1 MSGPLHGIVVLDLT
15 RILAGPWATQLM
27 ADYGAYVIKVENPAG
42 GDDTRHW
49 GPPWLRDAEGR
60 ETHEAAYYA
69 ATNRGK
75 RSIAVDL
82 AQAEGRQ
89 IVRRLAM
96 QADVLVENFKVGGL
110 AAFGLAD
117 RDLRPLNPRLIY
129 LSISAFGQDGPR
141 AAEPGYDAMIQGL
154 GGLMSITGV
163 ADGEPGAGPQKVGVA
178 VADLMCGMYA
188 TTAILAA
195 LEERHRSGCG
205 QYIDLSLLDSQV
217 AWLANQ
223 GLNYFV
229 TGRAPQRLG
238 TAHPNIVPYQAFAAS
253 DGYLMLAVGNDAQ
266 FARFCQVAGLDE
278 LATDTRFAT
287 NRARIA
293 HRLELTGR
301 LTSVFTT
308 RRRDDWLAALR
319 AAQVPCGPINDLA
332 QVFADPQVVHRG
344 LRIDLEQPSGTMVPG
359 VRQPMLFART
369 PLRYERAPPAL
380 GADTDAVLRE
390 RLGFDA
396 PTLERLRAARVIA

>member
-15 RILAGPWATQLM
+15 RILAGPWATQLL
-27 ADYGAYVIKVENPAG
+27 ADYGADVIKVENPAG

-49 GPPWLRDAEGR
+49 GPPWLRDAQGR

-69 ATNRGK
+69 AANRGK
-75 RSIAVDL
+75 QSIAVDL

-89 IVRRLAM
+89 IVQRLAM

-154 GGLMSITGV
+154 GGLMSITGA

-195 LEERHRSGCG
+195 LEERHRSGVG

-217 AWLANQ
+217 SWLANQ
-223 GLNYFV
+223 NLNYFV
-229 TGRAPQRLG
+229 TDRPPQRLG
-238 TAHPNIVPYQAFAAS
+238 TAHPNIAPYQA
-253 DGYLMLAVGNDAQ
+253 
-266 FARFCQVAGLDE
+266 RRWHPT
-278 LATDTRFAT
+278 AT
-287 NRARIA
+287 
-293 HRLELTGR
+293 
-301 LTSVFTT
+301 
-308 RRRDDWLAALR
+308 
-319 AAQVPCGPINDLA
+319 
-332 QVFADPQVVHRG
+332 
-344 LRIDLEQPSGTMVPG
+344 
-359 VRQPMLFART
+359 
-369 PLRYERAPPAL
+369 
-380 GADTDAVLRE
+380 
-390 RLGFDA
+390 
-396 PTLERLRAARVIA
+396 